1 MKKLISTTLFTI
13 LFSAIAFSQNITEF
27 ENVTNLITEDFT
39 NAETAFPIL
48 TSVDNYFIIDNGD
61 YLLSRN
67 NTESEYAIIVSATQ
81 QVSDFVLK
89 TAIKLGPSSN
99 KKASC
104 GIIIKSQTTGSGALI
119 FEINRKGEYRIK
131 ELLVTNTYKYLS
143 GKTSNDGWVR
153 NKIIKKQDEF
163 NSIKIL
169 NKENILVKSKAE
181 KIKRLKKIY
190 IPISFWIEN
199 KYKKKGETLILG
211 FSGGQGSG
219 KTTVTGILKI
229 ILKKFFKRRIHV
241 SSIDDFYKTLEDRNK
256 ISNKIHPLLKT
267 RGVPGTHDINLVKN
281 FFNIIRKKK
290 FKKIKLPKFE
300 KAMDNR
306 LEKKYW
312 FNIKQKPEI
321 VILEGWCVGAKPQ
334 SNSLIKRPIN
344 ILEKYEDK
352 DLKWRKYANKKLKQ
366 EYNKEVQSTPGRA
379 LNQELFKYLCPFNV
393 WANSR
398 LYGQIFSQIS
408 GQVNTQNREIK
419 TLEMRLT
426 AA

>member
-1 MKKLISTTLFTI
+1 MRSVNECFD
-13 LFSAIAFSQNITEF
+13 
-27 ENVTNLITEDFT
+27 NVKED
-39 NAETAFPIL
+39 
-48 TSVDNYFIIDNGD
+48 YFK
-61 YLLSRN
+61 
-67 NTESEYAIIVSATQ
+67 
-81 QVSDFVLK
+81 F
-89 TAIKLGPSSN
+89 
-99 KKASC
+99 
-104 GIIIKSQTTGSGALI
+104 
-119 FEINRKGEYRIK
+119 
-131 ELLVTNTYKYLS
+131 
-143 GKTSNDGWVR
+143 
-153 NKIIKKQDEF
+153 
-163 NSIKIL
+163 L
-169 NKENILVKSKAE
+169 NKEKILGKSKAE
-181 KIKRLKKIY
+181 KIKSLKKIY

-241 SSIDDFYKTLEDRNK
+241 SSIDNFYKTLEDRNK

-321 VILEGWCVGAKPQ
+321 VILEGWCVGARPQ

-352 DLKWRKYANKKLKQ
+352 DLKWRKYVNEKLKKEYKKLFLMIDYLIFMKIPNFKVVFKWRLLQEKKLKKKSYSNKKIMS
-366 EYNKEVQSTPGRA
+366 YNEIKRFIMFYQRITLQMIKDLSKSASIVML
-379 LNQELFKYLCPFNV
+379 LNKNHEIKKALFK
-393 WANSR
+393 S
-398 LYGQIFSQIS
+398 
-408 GQVNTQNREIK
+408 
-419 TLEMRLT
+419 
-426 AA
+426 

>member
-1 MKKLISTTLFTI
+1 MQSVNECFD
-13 LFSAIAFSQNITEF
+13 
-27 ENVTNLITEDFT
+27 NVKE
-39 NAETAFPIL
+39 
-48 TSVDNYFIIDNGD
+48 D
-61 YLLSRN
+61 YLK
-67 NTESEYAIIVSATQ
+67 
-81 QVSDFVLK
+81 F
-89 TAIKLGPSSN
+89 
-99 KKASC
+99 
-104 GIIIKSQTTGSGALI
+104 
-119 FEINRKGEYRIK
+119 
-131 ELLVTNTYKYLS
+131 
-143 GKTSNDGWVR
+143 
-153 NKIIKKQDEF
+153 
-163 NSIKIL
+163 L
-169 NKENILVKSKAE
+169 NKEKIFGKSKAE
-181 KIKRLKKIY
+181 KITSLKKIY

-321 VILEGWCVGAKPQ
+321 VILEGWCVGARPQ

-352 DLKWRKYANKKLKQ
+352 DLKWRKYVNEKLKKEYKKLFAMIDHFIFMKIPNFKMVFKWRLLQENKLKKKSHLNKKIMS
-366 EYNKEVQSTPGRA
+366 YN
-379 LNQELFKYLCPFNV
+379 
-393 WANSR
+393 
-398 LYGQIFSQIS
+398 
-408 GQVNTQNREIK
+408 EIK
-419 TLEMRLT
+419 RFIMFYERITLQMIKDLSKSASVVMLLKKNHEIKKVLFR
-426 AA
+426 

>member
-1 MKKLISTTLFTI
+1 MRSVNECFD
-13 LFSAIAFSQNITEF
+13 
-27 ENVTNLITEDFT
+27 NVKED
-39 NAETAFPIL
+39 
-48 TSVDNYFIIDNGD
+48 YFK
-61 YLLSRN
+61 
-67 NTESEYAIIVSATQ
+67 
-81 QVSDFVLK
+81 F
-89 TAIKLGPSSN
+89 
-99 KKASC
+99 
-104 GIIIKSQTTGSGALI
+104 
-119 FEINRKGEYRIK
+119 
-131 ELLVTNTYKYLS
+131 
-143 GKTSNDGWVR
+143 
-153 NKIIKKQDEF
+153 
-163 NSIKIL
+163 L
-169 NKENILVKSKAE
+169 NKEKILGKSKAE
-181 KIKRLKKIY
+181 KIKSLKKIY

-290 FKKIKLPKFE
+290 FKKIKIPKFE

-321 VILEGWCVGAKPQ
+321 VILEGWCVGARPQ

-352 DLKWRKYANKKLKQ
+352 DLKWRKYVNEKLKKEYKKLFLMIDHLIFMKIPNFKVVFKWRLLQEKKLKKKSYSNKKIMS
-366 EYNKEVQSTPGRA
+366 YNEIKRFIMFYERITLQMIKDLTKSASIVMS
-379 LNQELFKYLCPFNV
+379 LNKNHEIKKVLFK
-393 WANSR
+393 S
-398 LYGQIFSQIS
+398 
-408 GQVNTQNREIK
+408 
-419 TLEMRLT
+419 
-426 AA
+426 